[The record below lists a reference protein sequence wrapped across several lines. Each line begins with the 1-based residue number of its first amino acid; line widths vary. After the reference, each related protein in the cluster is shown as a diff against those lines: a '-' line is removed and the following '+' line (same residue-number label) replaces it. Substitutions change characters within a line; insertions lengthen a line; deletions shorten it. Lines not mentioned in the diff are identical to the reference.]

1 MTEEKREGGGRI
13 CVQRELSSKAAAC
26 WFMFMFM
33 FMLACWL
40 VVVVLVFPSCSIPIT
55 LRVGV
60 DHLQVV

>member
-1 MTEEKREGGGRI
+1 M
-13 CVQRELSSKAAAC
+13 QRELCSRAAAG
-26 WFMFMFM
+26 WVMFMFM

>member
-1 MTEEKREGGGRI
+1 M
-13 CVQRELSSKAAAC
+13 QRELCSRAAAG

-40 VVVVLVFPSCSIPIT
+40 VVVVLVFPSCSILIT
-55 LRVGV
+55 LRVGF